1 MVFVISAIMPLY
13 YVLMAIFNDR
23 YSVCMRLVMVALS
36 LLVIPVESLL
46 RAGTFVVPSYDAF

>member
-13 YVLMAIFNDR
+13 YVLMAIFNDG

-46 RAGTFVVPSYDAF
+46 RAGTFVVRRYDTF